1 MPGMADFVWN
11 VVVLTFVS
19 LNLFALYSF
28 HLKNNN
34 KNRFE
39 SAKILF
45 VGFSIIVTAAFCL
58 FMKAKNDA
66 IWRALIEL
74 LKTRMTN

>member
-1 MPGMADFVWN
+1 MPGAYDMVWN

-19 LNLFALYSF
+19 LNLFLLYSLY
-28 HLKNNN
+28 LKNSN
-34 KNRFE
+34 KNKFD
-39 SAKILF
+39 SAKVFFL
-45 VGFSIIVTAAFCL
+45 GFSIIIMAAFCL

-74 LKTRMTN
+74 LRMRGTN